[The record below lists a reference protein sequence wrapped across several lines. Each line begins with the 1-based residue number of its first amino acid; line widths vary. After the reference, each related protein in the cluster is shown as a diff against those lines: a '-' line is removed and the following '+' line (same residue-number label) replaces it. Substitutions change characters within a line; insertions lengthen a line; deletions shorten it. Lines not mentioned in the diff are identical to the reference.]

1 MYLVL
6 LLITFLV
13 SLAQSKVFTD
23 GDTSSIYSSIFQM
36 QSLLQAEIEF
46 LKYLRENHNTIEE
59 EVGSSTFLKEFMREY
74 YDDGVFNPPKNR
86 DDLETYVSNPL
97 NAFGVISRTSQ
108 LKAHLGGDKIP
119 EKFHNLTAIFPP
131 QKDFID
137 SCSSIA
143 LIQESHDLV
152 TRDLVQ
158 GKIVL
163 PSVSFP
169 W

>member
-1 MYLVL
+1 M
-6 LLITFLV
+6 
-13 SLAQSKVFTD
+13 
-23 GDTSSIYSSIFQM
+23 
-36 QSLLQAEIEF
+36 
-46 LKYLRENHNTIEE
+46 
-59 EVGSSTFLKEFMREY
+59 
-74 YDDGVFNPPKNR
+74 
-86 DDLETYVSNPL
+86 SNPL

-108 LKAHLGGDKIP
+108 LKAHLGGDQIP
-119 EKFHNLTAIFPP
+119 EKFHNFTAIFPP

-143 LIQESHDLV
+143 LIQDSHDLV

-163 PSVSFP
+163 PSVSFT